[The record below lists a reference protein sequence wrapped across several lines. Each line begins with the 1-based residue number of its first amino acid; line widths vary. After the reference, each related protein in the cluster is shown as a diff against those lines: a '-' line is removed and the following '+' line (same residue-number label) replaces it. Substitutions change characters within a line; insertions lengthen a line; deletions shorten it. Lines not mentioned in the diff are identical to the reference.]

1 MGDRTRCNCRRCV
14 IRGLMGP
21 AVLITIGI
29 LFLLSET
36 RGGDYDFRYTFPI
49 VLIVIGFISLA
60 SAIAPMD
67 GHLSSNAPVPP
78 PVASGT
84 SLAPPAS
91 PQNPISGQGQ

>member
-21 AVLITIGI
+21 AILITIGI

-36 RGGDYDFRYTFPI
+36 RGGDYDFRYTFPV
-49 VLIVIGFISLA
+49 VLIVMGFVSLA

-67 GHLSSNAPVPP
+67 GHISSNTPVPP
-78 PVASGT
+78 PAVPGT
-84 SLAPPAS
+84 SLTPPS
-91 PQNPISGQGQ
+91 TPQNPFSGQGQ